1 MKFSV
6 LTLFPDMF
14 SPLKQSIIGKAIEDK
29 KIELNLINIRDF
41 SKDKHKKVDDTP
53 YGGGAGMVMK
63 ADVVYDA
70 YEHIKDEKAK
80 VIFLSPQGKTLN
92 QNKVKELAT
101 EEHIILLCGHY
112 EGIDQ
117 RVIDEIVDEEISIG
131 DYVLTGGE
139 LPAMVLIDSVSR
151 YVEGVLSKDSIKEE
165 SFTNNLLEYPQYTRP
180 EIFHGIKVPEVLL
193 SGHHENIKKWREEQS
208 LKNTLQ
214 KKTKFIKKKGGYSI
228 MDIIKSIEHE
238 QLKDKIPDLK
248 VGDTVRVHQKIKE
261 GNRERIQVFEG
272 IIIKKQGGG
281 LNATFTVRKIAYGV
295 GVEKTFLIHSPLVEK
310 VEVVRVGKARRA
322 KLYYL
327 RDRIGKAA
335 KTKEDIGARIET
347 NEISVKETVEAPVSE
362 EVATPV
368 EDSKEEAPAVKEET
382 PVVEEV
388 VDTVKEEKVETVKET
403 SEEKESK

>member
-1 MKFSV
+1 MKFDV
-6 LTLFPDMF
+6 LTLFPEMF
-14 SPLKQSIIGKAIEDK
+14 TPLKESIIGKAVEDK

-70 YEHIKDEKAK
+70 YESVKENKAK

-92 QNKVKELAT
+92 QDKVKELAK
-101 EEHIILLCGHY
+101 EKHLILLCGHY

-139 LPAMVLIDSVSR
+139 LPAMVLIDSISR
-151 YVEGVLSKDSIKEE
+151 YVDGVLSEESIKEE

-214 KKTKFIKKKGGYSI
+214 KRPNLLKG
-228 MDIIKSIEHE
+228 
-238 QLKDKIPDLK
+238 
-248 VGDTVRVHQKIKE
+248 
-261 GNRERIQVFEG
+261 
-272 IIIKKQGGG
+272 
-281 LNATFTVRKIAYGV
+281 
-295 GVEKTFLIHSPLVEK
+295 
-310 VEVVRVGKARRA
+310 
-322 KLYYL
+322 
-327 RDRIGKAA
+327 
-335 KTKEDIGARIET
+335 KEDIQ
-347 NEISVKETVEAPVSE
+347 
-362 EVATPV
+362 
-368 EDSKEEAPAVKEET
+368 
-382 PVVEEV
+382 
-388 VDTVKEEKVETVKET
+388 
-403 SEEKESK
+403 